1 MLESILLNCT
11 ASSWVKV
18 LRPQIPTAHNLSA
31 PRSPVIGLAVTVSA
45 WPWVEI
51 SQGLS
56 HGIGGFPGVF
66 LPRLIYG
73 VFLESSYEQM
83 AVSHRSLDLPT
94 AVISVFSE
102 CREASRTAYV
112 CVSNS
117 LEGHPLLWDSFF
129 FFLRLK

>member
-18 LRPQIPTAHNLSA
+18 LRPKIPTAHNLSA
-31 PRSPVIGLAVTVSA
+31 PRSPVIGLAVAVSA

-112 CVSNS
+112 RFQQSGRVSP
-117 LEGHPLLWDSFF
+117 PLGQFF
-129 FFLRLK
+129 FF